1 MCLETNLDGIA
12 SPRPANIDSNES
24 VGPHLQRGRAIG
36 RAAAPIAVKGVIKGG
51 KVK

>member
-1 MCLETNLDGIA
+1 MCLETNLDAIA

-24 VGPHLQRGRAIG
+24 VGPHLRKGRV
-36 RAAAPIAVKGVIKGG
+36 AAPIAVKGVIKGG